1 MNTNNWKPLEVLDE
15 FKIQNPEEVAFRAI
29 CLSGLI
35 IRGELEI
42 AGFYG
47 SDEGADVL
55 YEKAKKVNKWFKET
69 GAHNFLTPRESLLL
83 RQPFGEW
90 DLERDYNFE
99 HTNNQLGVLLWALS
113 ILQTLPGMDHRFSRE
128 IHWYTGIPT
137 STQVLFDT
145 VRLRTR
151 IELHKAWDDFYEV
164 VGENLLNSLVNRYGE
179 EAIFFDGDQLNR
191 IKLNAE
197 SRASS
202 LAWILGVQSEWV
214 DPNLWGE
221 GNEDPSHRVI
231 YTIQSR

>member
-15 FKIQNPEEVAFRAI
+15 LKIQNPEEVAFRAI

-35 IRGELEI
+35 IRGELEN
-42 AGFYG
+42 ARFYG

-69 GAHNFLTPRESLLL
+69 GAYNFLSTRESFLL

-90 DLERDYNFE
+90 DLDCDYNFE

-113 ILQTLPGMDHRFSRE
+113 ILETLPEMDHGFSRE

-151 IELHKAWDDFYEV
+151 RELQKAWDDFDEV
-164 VGENLLNSLVNRYGE
+164 AGENLQDGLVNWYGE
-179 EAIFFDGDQLNR
+179 EANFLDGDLLDR
-191 IKLNAE
+191 IKLNAG

-202 LAWILGVQSEWV
+202 LAWILGIQSEWV
-214 DPNLWGE
+214 DPN
-221 GNEDPSHRVI
+221 
-231 YTIQSR
+231 